1 MGRYVIRR
9 LLFSIPVL
17 FLSSI
22 LVFWVTRASTDPT
35 VALRSNPRV
44 TAEQLAQY
52 EADLGLDKSLPEQ
65 YLTWLGDFLTGK
77 WGTSLISNESVAGD
91 LWEALL
97 NSAVLGI
104 TATVVSLVVGVG
116 IGLYSSLRPYSK
128 FDYVATTGAFVGL
141 SMPVFWFA
149 LILQLV
155 LGVWL
160 TRWVGSNEPIFFV
173 AGVSSPNSEGFDIV
187 DRAQHLVLPVIVL
200 SVQVVAIYSR
210 YMRASMLEVLQ
221 SDYLRTARSKG
232 LRERRVILHHG
243 MRNALIPIT
252 TQLAIDVGAIAGGL
266 IVTEVIFSYPGM
278 GQLFLDALDNGDYPV
293 ILAWLM
299 VTVIFVIVFNL
310 IADLLYAVLDPR
322 IRYA

>member
-22 LVFWVTRASTDPT
+22 LVFWVTRATTDPST
-35 VALRSNPRV
+35 ALRTNPRV
-44 TAEQLAQY
+44 TAEQLAEYQA
-52 EADLGLDKSLPEQ
+52 ELGLDASLPEQ
-65 YLTWLGDFLTGK
+65 YFTWLGDFVTGK
-77 WGTSLISNESVAGD
+77 WGTSLISNEEVTGD
-91 LWEALL
+91 LMDALI

-104 TATVVSLVVGVG
+104 TATVVSLVLGIA

-149 LILQLV
+149 LIVQLV
-155 LGVWL
+155 LGIWL
-160 TRWVGSNEPIFFV
+160 TRWVGANEPIFFI
-173 AGVSSPNSEGFDIV
+173 AGVTSPNPEGFDLL
-187 DRAQHLVLPVIVL
+187 DRTRHLVLPVIVL

-210 YMRASMLEVLQ
+210 YFRASMLEVLQ
-221 SDYLRTARSKG
+221 SDYMRTARSKG
-232 LRERRVILHHG
+232 LRERRVILHHA

-252 TQLAIDVGAIAGGL
+252 TQLAIDAGAIAGGL
-266 IVTEVIFSYPGM
+266 IVTEQIFSYPGM
-278 GQLFLDALDNGDYPV
+278 GQMFLDAFDLGDYPV